1 MRELVFELLL
11 RLIKPAGAVIVG
23 LVVWL
28 LATGPG
34 AATPTA
40 ELAVLSLVLGGIVV
54 LLMQEGPI

>member
-11 RLIKPAGAVIVG
+11 RLLKPAIAVVIG

-34 AATPTA
+34 GAAGSP
-40 ELAVLSLVLGGIVV
+40 ELALVSFLVGGVIV
-54 LLMQEGPI
+54 LLEQEGPI